1 MTFTYKTKK
10 HINTHLDKKV
20 DLNSPLT
27 EEDKA
32 PTYNVKNKL
41 CI

>member
-1 MTFTYKTKK
+1 MTYTYKTKK
-10 HINTHLDKKV
+10 HINTHNLDKKV

-32 PTYNVKNKL
+32 PTYNVDK
-41 CI
+41 